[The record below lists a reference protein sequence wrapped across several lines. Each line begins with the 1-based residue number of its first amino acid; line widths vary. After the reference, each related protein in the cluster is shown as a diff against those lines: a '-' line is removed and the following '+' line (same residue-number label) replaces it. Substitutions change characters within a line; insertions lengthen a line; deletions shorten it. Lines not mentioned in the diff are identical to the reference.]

1 MSSILL
7 GMIGAGIAA
16 AGAGIGIGIL
26 AGKTVEGVSRQPEA
40 QGRLMAILWVG
51 AALIEGL
58 ALIVVIFSFFIKPVA

>member
-1 MSSILL
+1 MGSLL
-7 GMIGAGIAA
+7 VGMIGAGLAV

-40 QGRLMAILWVG
+40 QGKLMGIMWIG